1 MKVLIISFNTL
12 PAAPSGPA
20 YIAGAVRQ
28 AGHEVRIF
36 ERLFAVYLSD
46 ELRAILLN
54 FQPDVIG
61 LSIRL
66 VFGDELD
73 PAATFGTRHTDLR
86 PQVRE
91 IVDIIRANSDAFIVL
106 GGPGF
111 NYYAND
117 WLAYLDLD
125 YGIRGEGEETFP
137 LFLQRYET
145 GNNIYDIPG
154 CIFRK
159 NGHFGCIP
167 PRPVENLNG
176 APLPVY
182 DLFDLEQYDAAGII
196 PAIFTKRGC
205 AFNCSFCPYSRL
217 EGKQYRLKSPERV
230 LAEICHIQTY
240 AASQRMMFCDNSF
253 NVPKPHAESICRA
266 LIAKGIDLRWG
277 TGDLK
282 PIGVTADFCQLM
294 TDSGCFYANLAIESA
309 SQTMLERMKRGYT
322 VKQVRQSLE
331 VLSRSSIPF
340 GVSILFGA
348 PGETP
353 ETIAET
359 LHVLD
364 DYSIPLGV
372 WFTVG
377 VYLWT
382 DLQEIVGDLRKEGG
396 LKDNL
401 DLFTGAVYLSPAI
414 SKPFLDELLPKLRAH
429 PGYQVQVNHTNGP
442 WIGQQVSH
450 PLNEKHPLSN
460 GWIAMPEF
468 YEIKIKGH
476 LDPHWSDWF
485 AGLQLS
491 HLEGNETL
499 LSGLLP
505 DQAAL
510 HGLLERIRDLNIT
523 LISVTCA
530 GSSTQ
535 NSTTNQ
541 TISYERRRNA

>member
-1 MKVLIISFNTL
+1 MKVLIISSNTL

-28 AGHEVRIF
+28 AGHDVRVF
-36 ERLFAVYLSD
+36 ERLFAASLSD
-46 ELRAILLN
+46 ELRAILLK

-66 VFGDELD
+66 VFCDDLD
-73 PAATFGTRHTDLR
+73 PEATFGTHHTDLR

-91 IVDIIRANSDAFIVL
+91 IVDIIRANSDALIVL

-125 YGIRGEGEETFP
+125 YGIRGEGEEAFP
-137 LFLQRYET
+137 MLLERIEMGGDIF
-145 GNNIYDIPG
+145 DIPG
-154 CIFRK
+154 CVFRK

-167 PRPVENLNG
+167 PRQVENLNG
-176 APLPVY
+176 TPLPAY
-182 DLFDLEQYDAAGII
+182 DLFDMEKYDARGII

-240 AASQRMMFCDNSF
+240 AASQRIMFCDNSF
-253 NVPKPHAESICRA
+253 NVPKPHAESICHT
-266 LIAKGIDLRWG
+266 LIAKGIDLQWG

-282 PIGVTADFCQLM
+282 PLGITADFCQLM
-294 TDSGCFYANLAIESA
+294 SDSGCFYANLAIESA
-309 SQTMLERMKRGYT
+309 SATMLERMKRGYT
-322 VKQVRQSLE
+322 VQQVRQSIE

-340 GVSILFGA
+340 GVSVLFGA

-359 LHVLD
+359 LDVLD
-364 DYSIPLGV
+364 DYSIPRGV
-372 WFTVG
+372 WLTVG

-382 DLQEIVGDLRKEGG
+382 DLQEIVGELRIAGM

-414 SKPFLDELLPKLRAH
+414 SEPYLDELLPKLRAH
-429 PGYQVQVNHTNGP
+429 SGYQVQVNHTNGP
-442 WIGQQVSH
+442 WIGQKVCHQ
-450 PLNEKHPLSN
+450 PN
-460 GWIAMPEF
+460 
-468 YEIKIKGH
+468 
-476 LDPHWSDWF
+476 
-485 AGLQLS
+485 
-491 HLEGNETL
+491 
-499 LSGLLP
+499 
-505 DQAAL
+505 
-510 HGLLERIRDLNIT
+510 
-523 LISVTCA
+523 
-530 GSSTQ
+530 
-535 NSTTNQ
+535 
-541 TISYERRRNA
+541 